1 MSESLQQSPLPPLS
15 SAAVP
20 TPATD
25 GTSAANAEALENEQE
40 AAAGADGAAAN
51 TDGGEVSST
60 LDVSATFPDPSVGE
74 KPMRQQMQAGTRGD
88 LGGDTA
94 LERGTTPDENVSWTT
109 VSFASCATRAHE
121 TTLYRII
128 IHAHRR
134 THLPRYVPS
143 GRSGIATCAGPC
155 KRWVPQ
161 TSRAGG
167 ESHPR

>member
-1 MSESLQQSPLPPLS
+1 MSESLQQAPLPPLS

-60 LDVSATFPDPSVGE
+60 LLVDASATFPDPSVGE
-74 KPMRQQMQAGTRGD
+74 KPMRRQMQAGTRGD
-88 LGGDTA
+88 LGRDTA

-121 TTLYRII
+121 TTLYRIT

-134 THLPRYVPS
+134 THLPRYIPS
-143 GRSGIATCAGPC
+143 
-155 KRWVPQ
+155 V
-161 TSRAGG
+161 
-167 ESHPR
+167 